1 MFRNVIL
8 DWSGTLCN
16 DLPPVLD
23 TINRILE
30 HFGSEPVSE
39 PVFLAEFQLPFDSF
53 YEKRVPHATPGELE
67 GLFRTFFPLSKRMA
81 EPILHAREFVVA
93 RKQEGCRLLILSAA
107 TAVHFHEQAE
117 RLGFSGLFEELY
129 LGVRDKREVIQSILT
144 RHGLVPEETCF
155 IGDMEHDVLAARHAG
170 IMSIAVLTGYDS
182 ASKLERVK
190 PDVMVRD
197 LGRLDFLFRRSR
209 GSDEGSRTK
218 TG

>member
-30 HFGSEPVSE
+30 HFGCEPVTLTIFRE
-39 PVFLAEFQLPFDSF
+39 EFQLPFDSF
-53 YEKRVPHATPGELE
+53 YAKRVPQASVDELE
-67 GLFRTFFPLSKRMA
+67 LLFRGFFPRSTRIA

-93 RKQEGCRLLILSAA
+93 RKEEGCRLLILSAA

-129 LGVRDKREVIQSILT
+129 LGVRDKREVIRAILN
-144 RHGLVPEETCF
+144 RHGLVPQETCF
-155 IGDMEHDVLAARHAG
+155 IGDMEHDVLAAQHAG
-170 IMSIAVLTGYDS
+170 ITSIAVLTGYDS
-182 ASKLERVK
+182 ASKLERAK

-197 LGRLDFLFRRSR
+197 LGRLDFLFRRAR
-209 GSDEGSRTK
+209 GSHEASR
-218 TG
+218 